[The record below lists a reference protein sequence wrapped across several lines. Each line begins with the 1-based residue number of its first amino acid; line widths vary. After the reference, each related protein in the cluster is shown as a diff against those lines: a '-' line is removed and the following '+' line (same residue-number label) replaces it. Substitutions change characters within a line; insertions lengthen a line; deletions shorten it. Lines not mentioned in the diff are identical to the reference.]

1 MYDGIAQMFPLRRFQ
16 FQTAKVFL
24 QKNSR
29 LAEIIKD
36 NFGIDFN
43 FVNYQG
49 SELTRSSGWLEIPN
63 IFRAQRAPILRDMFL
78 PFLARKPSISNFLQ
92 RIRPKKSI

>member
-1 MYDGIAQMFPLRRFQ
+1 MYDGIAQMFPVRRFQ
-16 FQTAKVFL
+16 FQRAKLFL
-24 QKNSR
+24 QKDPR

-49 SELTRSSGWLEIPN
+49 SELSSTVVGTYRGK
-63 IFRAQRAPILRDMFL
+63 IFSE
-78 PFLARKPSISNFLQ
+78 K
-92 RIRPKKSI
+92 